1 MSVRVDTDKIKKA
14 IIFILPCLL
23 FFWIGD
29 KVCCAYRTV
38 GISGNI
44 SVKAM
49 PFFTNLGNALTNPL
63 PSLHPLDAFV
73 GFMTAVIAKLVLE
86 YKRKHRKKYAED
98 KEYGSARWGTP
109 KDIEPYMDRQN
120 FDNNVLLTQTERIT
134 MGKPSNVKY
143 ARNQNVL
150 VVGGSGSG
158 KTRFYVKPNLMQM
171 HSSYVVTDP
180 KGTVLVECGKML
192 QKGKPVVK
200 NGKIIGYT
208 PYSIRVFNTIDFS
221 KSMHYN
227 PFAYIRPESREQDIL
242 RTVEVLITNTT
253 GDQKGGDEFWV
264 KAEKLLYTSYIAL
277 IITMC
282 PEEEWNFETLIDF
295 VNASECREDNE
306 TFKNAIDWAFYYL
319 ERWIENAW
327 EQDEQ
332 FSEEN
337 ENYAELKDAE
347 VDDWRAS
354 LGRFAVRQYKAYK
367 LAAGKTAKSILISCA
382 TRLAPFSIDKV
393 LEITSYDEMHLDT
406 IGDKLT
412 ALFIIIS
419 DTDDTFN
426 FLVAMMYSQLFNLLC
441 TKADNNPNGSG
452 RLKYPVRCLI
462 DEFANIKQIPQFE
475 KIISVIRSRGI
486 SASIILQTKS
496 QLKSLYKDNAETIE
510 GNCDSLLFLGGKE
523 KTTLKDISESLG
535 KETIY
540 MFNTS
545 RSRGT
550 QESYGVNYQKLGKE
564 LMSQDE
570 LSVMDNSQCILQIRG
585 LHPFMSKKF
594 DITNTRITASCL
606 TATRKIILMLQG
618 LLRAVK
624 KMLLFYKTHNIPNIG
639 KLIHKGAKPMNFLS
653 KTEPNKLS
661 RRCKKSKKAVAVLTA
676 IASIAAMS
684 CMSCFAAVNAS
695 SFISTAQTVLTAVIC
710 LIGAGLAVWGIINL
724 LEGYGNDNP
733 GAKSQGM
740 KQLMAGI
747 ALIAAGV
754 LLVPVLGQM
763 MNQAQSK

>member
-1 MSVRVDTDKIKKA
+1 VLKNLKTSLIWVGEFMDTDKLKK
-14 IIFILPCLL
+14 IIITALPLVL

-29 KVCCAYRTV
+29 KLCLAYRTV
-38 GISGNI
+38 TVVGDI
-44 SVKAM
+44 SVKLM
-49 PFFTNLGNALTNPL
+49 PFLDNLGTTLVNPL
-63 PSLHPLDAFV
+63 PSFHPLDVFV
-73 GFMTAVIAKLVLE
+73 GVATAVIARLVLI
-86 YKRKHRKKYAED
+86 YKDKHRKKFAQDE
-98 KEYGSARWGTP
+98 EYGSARWGNA
-109 KDIEPYMDRQN
+109 KDIEPYMDKKD
-120 FDNNVLLTQTERIT
+120 FADNVLLTQSERLT

-180 KGTVLVECGKML
+180 KGTTLPECGKML
-192 QKGKPVVK
+192 QRGQPIVR
-200 NGKIIGYT
+200 NGEIIGYK
-208 PYSIRVFNTIDFS
+208 PYSIRVFNTIDFD

-227 PFAYIRPESREQDIL
+227 PFAYIRPKTREQDIL
-242 RTVEVLITNTT
+242 RTVEVLIANTT
-253 GDQKGGDEFWV
+253 GEQKGGDEFWV

-277 IITMC
+277 ILTMC
-282 PEEEWNFETLIDF
+282 PENEWNFETLIDF
-295 VNASECREDNE
+295 VNASECREDDE
-306 TFKNAIDWAFYYL
+306 SFKNAIDWAFYYL
-319 ERWIENAW
+319 EKWIEKDWEKDEKFAEQNA
-327 EQDEQ
+327 
-332 FSEEN
+332 
-337 ENYAELKDAE
+337 NYSDLIDIE
-347 VDDWRAS
+347 VEPWRAS

-382 TRLAPFSIDKV
+382 TRLAPFSIDRI

-406 IGDKLT
+406 VGDELT
-412 ALFIIIS
+412 ALFIIVS

-426 FLVAMMYSQLFNLLC
+426 FLVAMMYTQLFNLLC
-441 TKADNNPNGSG
+441 TKADNNPDGSG

-564 LMSQDE
+564 LKSQDE
-570 LSVMDNSQCILQIRG
+570 LAVMDNSLCILQIRG
-585 LHPFMSKKF
+585 LHPFLSKKF
-594 DITNTRITASCL
+594 DITKHKNY
-606 TATRKIILMLQG
+606 
-618 LLRAVK
+618 
-624 KMLLFYKTHNIPNIG
+624 KMLFDY
-639 KLIHKGAKPMNFLS
+639 AKQNYFD
-653 KTEPNKLS
+653 
-661 RRCKKSKKAVAVLTA
+661 VAKFVA
-676 IASIAAMS
+676 HRNNRS
-684 CMSCFAAVNAS
+684 
-695 SFISTAQTVLTAVIC
+695 
-710 LIGAGLAVWGIINL
+710 
-724 LEGYGNDNP
+724 
-733 GAKSQGM
+733 
-740 KQLMAGI
+740 
-747 ALIAAGV
+747 ALINKNSV
-754 LLVPVLGQM
+754 YTEYKY
-763 MNQAQSK
+763 NK

>member
-1 MSVRVDTDKIKKA
+1 MSKNLKTSLIWVGEFMDTDKLKK
-14 IIFILPCLL
+14 IIITALPLVL

-29 KVCCAYRTV
+29 KLCLAYRTV
-38 GISGNI
+38 TVVGDI
-44 SVKAM
+44 SVKLM
-49 PFFTNLGNALTNPL
+49 PFLDNLGTTLVNPL
-63 PSLHPLDAFV
+63 PSFHPLDVFV
-73 GFMTAVIAKLVLE
+73 GVATAVIARLVLI
-86 YKRKHRKKYAED
+86 YKDKHRKKFAQDE
-98 KEYGSARWGTP
+98 EYGSARWGNA
-109 KDIEPYMDRQN
+109 KDIEPYMDKKD
-120 FDNNVLLTQTERIT
+120 FADNVLLTQSERLT
-134 MGKPSNVKY
+134 MGKASNVKY

-180 KGTVLVECGKML
+180 KGTTLPECGKML
-192 QKGKPVVK
+192 QRGQPIVR
-200 NGKIIGYT
+200 NGEIIGYK
-208 PYSIRVFNTIDFS
+208 PYSIRVFNTIDFD

-227 PFAYIRPESREQDIL
+227 PFAYIRPKTREQDIL
-242 RTVEVLITNTT
+242 RTVEVLIANTT
-253 GDQKGGDEFWV
+253 GEQKGGDEFWV

-295 VNASECREDNE
+295 VNASECREDNG

-319 ERWIENAW
+319 EKWIEKDWEKDEKFAEQNA
-327 EQDEQ
+327 
-332 FSEEN
+332 
-337 ENYAELKDAE
+337 NYSDLIDIE
-347 VDDWRAS
+347 VEPWRAS

-382 TRLAPFSIDKV
+382 TRLAPFSIDRI

-406 IGDKLT
+406 VGDELT
-412 ALFIIIS
+412 ALFIIVS

-426 FLVAMMYSQLFNLLC
+426 FLVAMMYTQLFNLLC
-441 TKADNNPNGSG
+441 TKADNNPDGSG

-564 LMSQDE
+564 LKSQDE
-570 LSVMDNSQCILQIRG
+570 LAVMDNSLCILQIRG
-585 LHPFMSKKF
+585 LHPFLSKKF
-594 DITNTRITASCL
+594 DITKHKNY
-606 TATRKIILMLQG
+606 
-618 LLRAVK
+618 
-624 KMLLFYKTHNIPNIG
+624 KMLFDY
-639 KLIHKGAKPMNFLS
+639 AKQNYFD
-653 KTEPNKLS
+653 
-661 RRCKKSKKAVAVLTA
+661 VAKFVA
-676 IASIAAMS
+676 HRNNRS
-684 CMSCFAAVNAS
+684 
-695 SFISTAQTVLTAVIC
+695 
-710 LIGAGLAVWGIINL
+710 
-724 LEGYGNDNP
+724 
-733 GAKSQGM
+733 
-740 KQLMAGI
+740 
-747 ALIAAGV
+747 ALINKNSV
-754 LLVPVLGQM
+754 YTEYKY
-763 MNQAQSK
+763 NK

>member
-1 MSVRVDTDKIKKA
+1 MLKNLKTSLIWVGEFMDTDKLKK
-14 IIFILPCLL
+14 IIITALPLVL

-29 KVCCAYRTV
+29 KLCLAYRTV
-38 GISGNI
+38 TVVGDI
-44 SVKAM
+44 SVKLM
-49 PFFTNLGNALTNPL
+49 PFLDNLGTTLGNPL
-63 PSLHPLDAFV
+63 PSFHPLDVFV
-73 GFMTAVIAKLVLE
+73 GVATAVIARLVLI
-86 YKRKHRKKYAED
+86 YKDKHRKKFAQDE
-98 KEYGSARWGTP
+98 EYGSARWGNA
-109 KDIEPYMDRQN
+109 KDIEPYMDKKD
-120 FDNNVLLTQTERIT
+120 FADNVLLTQSERLT

-180 KGTVLVECGKML
+180 KGTTLPECGKML
-192 QKGKPVVK
+192 QRGQPIVR
-200 NGKIIGYT
+200 NGEIIGYK
-208 PYSIRVFNTIDFS
+208 PYSIRVFNTIDFD

-227 PFAYIRPESREQDIL
+227 PFAYIRPKTREQDIL
-242 RTVEVLITNTT
+242 RTVEVLIANTT
-253 GDQKGGDEFWV
+253 GEQKGGDEFWV

-277 IITMC
+277 ILTMC
-282 PEEEWNFETLIDF
+282 PENEWNFETLIDF
-295 VNASECREDNE
+295 VNASECREDDE
-306 TFKNAIDWAFYYL
+306 SFKNAIDWAFYYL
-319 ERWIENAW
+319 EKWIEKDWEKDEKFAEQNA
-327 EQDEQ
+327 
-332 FSEEN
+332 
-337 ENYAELKDAE
+337 NYSDLIDIE
-347 VDDWRAS
+347 VEPWRAS

-382 TRLAPFSIDKV
+382 TRLAPFSIDRI

-406 IGDKLT
+406 VGDELT
-412 ALFIIIS
+412 ALFIIVS

-426 FLVAMMYSQLFNLLC
+426 FLVAMMYTQLFNLLC
-441 TKADNNPNGSG
+441 TKADNNPDGSG

-564 LMSQDE
+564 LKSQDE
-570 LSVMDNSQCILQIRG
+570 LAVMDNSLCILQIRG
-585 LHPFMSKKF
+585 LHPFLSKKF
-594 DITNTRITASCL
+594 DITKHKNY
-606 TATRKIILMLQG
+606 
-618 LLRAVK
+618 
-624 KMLLFYKTHNIPNIG
+624 KMLFDY
-639 KLIHKGAKPMNFLS
+639 AKQNYFD
-653 KTEPNKLS
+653 
-661 RRCKKSKKAVAVLTA
+661 VAKFVA
-676 IASIAAMS
+676 HRNNRS
-684 CMSCFAAVNAS
+684 
-695 SFISTAQTVLTAVIC
+695 
-710 LIGAGLAVWGIINL
+710 
-724 LEGYGNDNP
+724 
-733 GAKSQGM
+733 
-740 KQLMAGI
+740 
-747 ALIAAGV
+747 ALINKNSV
-754 LLVPVLGQM
+754 YTEYKY
-763 MNQAQSK
+763 NK

>member
-1 MSVRVDTDKIKKA
+1 MNTDKLKK
-14 IIFILPCLL
+14 IIITALPLVL

-29 KVCCAYRTV
+29 KLCFAYRTV
-38 GISGNI
+38 TAVGDISI
-44 SVKAM
+44 KLM
-49 PFFTNLGNALTNPL
+49 PFLDNLGTALVNPL
-63 PSLHPLDAFV
+63 PSLHPLDVFV
-73 GFMTAVIAKLVLE
+73 GITTAVIARLVLI
-86 YKRKHRKKYAED
+86 YKEKHRKKFAQDE
-98 KEYGSARWGTP
+98 EYGSARWGNA
-109 KDIEPYMDRQN
+109 KDIEPYMDKKD
-120 FDNNVLLTQTERIT
+120 FADNVLLTQSERLT

-180 KGTVLVECGKML
+180 KGTTLPECGKML
-192 QKGKPVVK
+192 QRGQPIVR
-200 NGKIIGYT
+200 NGEIIGYK
-208 PYSIRVFNTIDFS
+208 PYSIRVFNTIDFD

-227 PFAYIRPESREQDIL
+227 PFAYIRPKTREQDIL
-242 RTVEVLITNTT
+242 RTVEVLIANTT
-253 GDQKGGDEFWV
+253 GEQKGGDEFWV

-277 IITMC
+277 ILTMC
-282 PEEEWNFETLIDF
+282 PENEWNFETLIDF
-295 VNASECREDNE
+295 VNASECREDDE
-306 TFKNAIDWAFYYL
+306 SFKNAIDWAFYYL
-319 ERWIENAW
+319 EKWIEKDWEKDEKFAEQNA
-327 EQDEQ
+327 
-332 FSEEN
+332 
-337 ENYAELKDAE
+337 NYSDLIDIE
-347 VDDWRAS
+347 VEPWRAS

-382 TRLAPFSIDKV
+382 TRLAPFSIDRI

-406 IGDKLT
+406 VGDELT
-412 ALFIIIS
+412 ALFIIVS

-426 FLVAMMYSQLFNLLC
+426 FLVAMMYTQLFNLLC
-441 TKADNNPNGSG
+441 TKADNNPDGSG

-564 LMSQDE
+564 LKSQDE
-570 LSVMDNSQCILQIRG
+570 LAVMDNSLCILQIRG
-585 LHPFMSKKF
+585 LHPFLSKKF
-594 DITNTRITASCL
+594 DITKHKNY
-606 TATRKIILMLQG
+606 
-618 LLRAVK
+618 
-624 KMLLFYKTHNIPNIG
+624 KMLFDY
-639 KLIHKGAKPMNFLS
+639 AKQNYFD
-653 KTEPNKLS
+653 
-661 RRCKKSKKAVAVLTA
+661 VAKFVA
-676 IASIAAMS
+676 HRNNRS
-684 CMSCFAAVNAS
+684 
-695 SFISTAQTVLTAVIC
+695 
-710 LIGAGLAVWGIINL
+710 
-724 LEGYGNDNP
+724 
-733 GAKSQGM
+733 
-740 KQLMAGI
+740 
-747 ALIAAGV
+747 ALINKNSV
-754 LLVPVLGQM
+754 YTEYKY
-763 MNQAQSK
+763 NK

>member
-1 MSVRVDTDKIKKA
+1 MSKNLKTSLIWVGEFMDTDKLKK
-14 IIFILPCLL
+14 IIITALPLVL

-29 KVCCAYRTV
+29 KLCLAYRTV
-38 GISGNI
+38 TVVGDI
-44 SVKAM
+44 SVKLM
-49 PFFTNLGNALTNPL
+49 PFLDNLGTTLVNPL
-63 PSLHPLDAFV
+63 PSFHPLDVFV
-73 GFMTAVIAKLVLE
+73 GVATAVIARLVLI
-86 YKRKHRKKYAED
+86 YKDKHRKKFAQDE
-98 KEYGSARWGTP
+98 EYGSARWGNA
-109 KDIEPYMDRQN
+109 KDIEPYMDKKD
-120 FDNNVLLTQTERIT
+120 FADNVLLTQSERLT

-180 KGTVLVECGKML
+180 KGTTLPECGKML
-192 QKGKPVVK
+192 QRGQPIVR
-200 NGKIIGYT
+200 NGEIIGYK
-208 PYSIRVFNTIDFS
+208 PYSIRVFNTIDFD

-227 PFAYIRPESREQDIL
+227 PFAYIRPKTREQDIL
-242 RTVEVLITNTT
+242 RTVEVLIANTT
-253 GDQKGGDEFWV
+253 GEQKGGDEFWV

-277 IITMC
+277 ILTMC
-282 PEEEWNFETLIDF
+282 PENEWNFETLIDF
-295 VNASECREDNE
+295 VNASECREDDE
-306 TFKNAIDWAFYYL
+306 SFKNAIDWAFYYL
-319 ERWIENAW
+319 EKWIEKDWEKDEKFAEQNA
-327 EQDEQ
+327 
-332 FSEEN
+332 
-337 ENYAELKDAE
+337 NYSDLIDIE
-347 VDDWRAS
+347 VEPWRAS

-382 TRLAPFSIDKV
+382 TRLAPFSIDRI

-406 IGDKLT
+406 VGDELT
-412 ALFIIIS
+412 ALFSIVS

-426 FLVAMMYSQLFNLLC
+426 FLVAMMYTQLFNLLC
-441 TKADNNPNGSG
+441 TKADNNPDGSG

-564 LMSQDE
+564 LKSQDE
-570 LSVMDNSQCILQIRG
+570 LAVMDNSLCILQIRG
-585 LHPFMSKKF
+585 LHPFLSKKF
-594 DITNTRITASCL
+594 DITKHKNY
-606 TATRKIILMLQG
+606 
-618 LLRAVK
+618 
-624 KMLLFYKTHNIPNIG
+624 KMLFDY
-639 KLIHKGAKPMNFLS
+639 AKQNYFD
-653 KTEPNKLS
+653 
-661 RRCKKSKKAVAVLTA
+661 VAKFVA
-676 IASIAAMS
+676 HRNNRS
-684 CMSCFAAVNAS
+684 
-695 SFISTAQTVLTAVIC
+695 
-710 LIGAGLAVWGIINL
+710 
-724 LEGYGNDNP
+724 
-733 GAKSQGM
+733 
-740 KQLMAGI
+740 
-747 ALIAAGV
+747 ALINKNSV
-754 LLVPVLGQM
+754 YTEYKY
-763 MNQAQSK
+763 NK

>member
-1 MSVRVDTDKIKKA
+1 MSKNLKTSLIWVGEFMDTDKLKK
-14 IIFILPCLL
+14 IIITALPLVL

-29 KVCCAYRTV
+29 KLCLAYRTV
-38 GISGNI
+38 TVVGDI
-44 SVKAM
+44 SVKLM
-49 PFFTNLGNALTNPL
+49 PFLDNLGTTLVNPL
-63 PSLHPLDAFV
+63 PSFHPLDVFV
-73 GFMTAVIAKLVLE
+73 GVATAVIARLVLI
-86 YKRKHRKKYAED
+86 YKDKHRKKFAQDE
-98 KEYGSARWGTP
+98 EYGSARWGNA
-109 KDIEPYMDRQN
+109 KDIEPYMDKKD
-120 FDNNVLLTQTERIT
+120 FADNVLLTQSERLT
-134 MGKPSNVKY
+134 MGKTSNVKY

-180 KGTVLVECGKML
+180 KGTTLPECGKML
-192 QKGKPVVK
+192 QRGQPIVR
-200 NGKIIGYT
+200 NGEIIGYK
-208 PYSIRVFNTIDFS
+208 PYSIRVFNTIDFD

-227 PFAYIRPESREQDIL
+227 PFAYIRPKTREQDIL
-242 RTVEVLITNTT
+242 RTVEVLIANTT
-253 GDQKGGDEFWV
+253 GEQKGGDEFWV

-319 ERWIENAW
+319 EKWIEKDWEKDEKFAEQNA
-327 EQDEQ
+327 
-332 FSEEN
+332 
-337 ENYAELKDAE
+337 NYSDLIDIE
-347 VDDWRAS
+347 VEPWRAS

-382 TRLAPFSIDKV
+382 TRLAPFSIDRI

-406 IGDKLT
+406 VGDELT
-412 ALFIIIS
+412 ALFIIVS

-426 FLVAMMYSQLFNLLC
+426 FLVAMMYTQLFNLLC
-441 TKADNNPNGSG
+441 TKADNNPDGSG

-564 LMSQDE
+564 LKSQDE
-570 LSVMDNSQCILQIRG
+570 LAVMDNSLCILQIRG
-585 LHPFMSKKF
+585 LHPFLSKKF
-594 DITNTRITASCL
+594 DITKHKNY
-606 TATRKIILMLQG
+606 
-618 LLRAVK
+618 
-624 KMLLFYKTHNIPNIG
+624 KMLFDY
-639 KLIHKGAKPMNFLS
+639 AKQNYFD
-653 KTEPNKLS
+653 
-661 RRCKKSKKAVAVLTA
+661 VAKFVA
-676 IASIAAMS
+676 HRNNRS
-684 CMSCFAAVNAS
+684 
-695 SFISTAQTVLTAVIC
+695 
-710 LIGAGLAVWGIINL
+710 
-724 LEGYGNDNP
+724 
-733 GAKSQGM
+733 
-740 KQLMAGI
+740 
-747 ALIAAGV
+747 ALINKNSV
-754 LLVPVLGQM
+754 YTEYKY
-763 MNQAQSK
+763 NK

>member
-1 MSVRVDTDKIKKA
+1 MLKNLKTSLIWVGEFMDTDKLKK
-14 IIFILPCLL
+14 IIITALPLVL

-29 KVCCAYRTV
+29 KLCLAYRTV
-38 GISGNI
+38 TVVGDI
-44 SVKAM
+44 SVKLM
-49 PFFTNLGNALTNPL
+49 PFLDNLGTTLVNPL
-63 PSLHPLDAFV
+63 PSFHPLDVFV
-73 GFMTAVIAKLVLE
+73 GVATAVIARLVLI
-86 YKRKHRKKYAED
+86 YKDKHRKKFAQDE
-98 KEYGSARWGTP
+98 EYGSARWGNA
-109 KDIEPYMDRQN
+109 KDIEPYMDKKD
-120 FDNNVLLTQTERIT
+120 FADNVLLTQSERLT

-180 KGTVLVECGKML
+180 KGTTLPECGKML
-192 QKGKPVVK
+192 QRGQPIVR
-200 NGKIIGYT
+200 NGEIIGYK
-208 PYSIRVFNTIDFS
+208 PYSIRVFNTIDFD

-227 PFAYIRPESREQDIL
+227 PFAYIRPKTREQDIL
-242 RTVEVLITNTT
+242 RTVEVLIANTT
-253 GDQKGGDEFWV
+253 GEQKGGDEFWV

-277 IITMC
+277 ILTMC
-282 PEEEWNFETLIDF
+282 PENEWNFETLIDF
-295 VNASECREDNE
+295 VNASECREDDE
-306 TFKNAIDWAFYYL
+306 SFKNAIDWAFYYL
-319 ERWIENAW
+319 EKWIEKDWEKDEKFAEQNA
-327 EQDEQ
+327 
-332 FSEEN
+332 
-337 ENYAELKDAE
+337 NYSDLIDIE
-347 VDDWRAS
+347 VEPWRAS

-382 TRLAPFSIDKV
+382 TRLAPFSIDRI

-406 IGDKLT
+406 VGDELT
-412 ALFIIIS
+412 ALFIIVS

-426 FLVAMMYSQLFNLLC
+426 FLVAMMYPQLFNLLC
-441 TKADNNPNGSG
+441 TKADNNPDGSG

-564 LMSQDE
+564 LKSQDE
-570 LSVMDNSQCILQIRG
+570 LAVMDNSLCILQIRG
-585 LHPFMSKKF
+585 LHPFLSKKF
-594 DITNTRITASCL
+594 DITKHKNY
-606 TATRKIILMLQG
+606 
-618 LLRAVK
+618 
-624 KMLLFYKTHNIPNIG
+624 KMLFDY
-639 KLIHKGAKPMNFLS
+639 AKQNYFD
-653 KTEPNKLS
+653 
-661 RRCKKSKKAVAVLTA
+661 VAKFVA
-676 IASIAAMS
+676 HRNNRS
-684 CMSCFAAVNAS
+684 
-695 SFISTAQTVLTAVIC
+695 
-710 LIGAGLAVWGIINL
+710 
-724 LEGYGNDNP
+724 
-733 GAKSQGM
+733 
-740 KQLMAGI
+740 
-747 ALIAAGV
+747 ALINKNSV
-754 LLVPVLGQM
+754 YTEYKY
-763 MNQAQSK
+763 NK

>member
-1 MSVRVDTDKIKKA
+1 MSKNLKTSLIWVGEFMDTDKLKK
-14 IIFILPCLL
+14 IIITALPLVL

-29 KVCCAYRTV
+29 KLCLAYRTV
-38 GISGNI
+38 TVVGDI
-44 SVKAM
+44 SVKLM
-49 PFFTNLGNALTNPL
+49 PFLDNLGTTLVNPL
-63 PSLHPLDAFV
+63 PSFHPLDVFV
-73 GFMTAVIAKLVLE
+73 GVATAVIARLVLI
-86 YKRKHRKKYAED
+86 YKDKHRKKFAQDE
-98 KEYGSARWGTP
+98 EYGSARWGNA
-109 KDIEPYMDRQN
+109 KDIEPYMDKKD
-120 FDNNVLLTQTERIT
+120 FADNVLLTQSERLT

-180 KGTVLVECGKML
+180 KGTTLPECGKML
-192 QKGKPVVK
+192 QRGQPIVR
-200 NGKIIGYT
+200 NGEIIGYK
-208 PYSIRVFNTIDFS
+208 PYSIRVFNTIDFD

-227 PFAYIRPESREQDIL
+227 PFAYIRPKTREQDIL
-242 RTVEVLITNTT
+242 RTVEVLIANTT
-253 GDQKGGDEFWV
+253 GEQKGGDEFWV

-277 IITMC
+277 ILTMC
-282 PEEEWNFETLIDF
+282 PENEWNFETLIDF
-295 VNASECREDNE
+295 VNASECREDDE
-306 TFKNAIDWAFYYL
+306 SFKNAIDWAFYYL
-319 ERWIENAW
+319 EKWIEKDWEKDEKFAEQNA
-327 EQDEQ
+327 
-332 FSEEN
+332 
-337 ENYAELKDAE
+337 NYSDLIDIE
-347 VDDWRAS
+347 VEPWRAS

-382 TRLAPFSIDKV
+382 TRLAPFSIDRI

-406 IGDKLT
+406 VGDELT
-412 ALFIIIS
+412 ALFIIVS

-426 FLVAMMYSQLFNLLC
+426 FLVAMMYTQLFNLLC
-441 TKADNNPNGSG
+441 TKADNNPDGSG

-564 LMSQDE
+564 LKSQDE
-570 LSVMDNSQCILQIRG
+570 LAVMDNSLCILQIRG
-585 LHPFMSKKF
+585 LHPFLSKKF
-594 DITNTRITASCL
+594 DITKHKNY
-606 TATRKIILMLQG
+606 
-618 LLRAVK
+618 
-624 KMLLFYKTHNIPNIG
+624 KMLFDYAKQNYFDVAKFVAHRNNRSVLINKNSVYTEYKY
-639 KLIHKGAKPMNFLS
+639 
-653 KTEPNKLS
+653 NK
-661 RRCKKSKKAVAVLTA
+661 
-676 IASIAAMS
+676 
-684 CMSCFAAVNAS
+684 
-695 SFISTAQTVLTAVIC
+695 
-710 LIGAGLAVWGIINL
+710 
-724 LEGYGNDNP
+724 
-733 GAKSQGM
+733 
-740 KQLMAGI
+740 
-747 ALIAAGV
+747 
-754 LLVPVLGQM
+754 
-763 MNQAQSK
+763 

>member
-1 MSVRVDTDKIKKA
+1 MSKNLKTSLIWVGEFMDTDKLKK
-14 IIFILPCLL
+14 IIITALPLVL

-29 KVCCAYRTV
+29 KLCLAYRTV
-38 GISGNI
+38 TVVGDI
-44 SVKAM
+44 SVKLM
-49 PFFTNLGNALTNPL
+49 PFIDNLGTTLVNPL
-63 PSLHPLDAFV
+63 PSFHPLDVFV
-73 GFMTAVIAKLVLE
+73 GVATAVIARLVLI
-86 YKRKHRKKYAED
+86 YKDKHRKKFAQDE
-98 KEYGSARWGTP
+98 EYGSARWGNA
-109 KDIEPYMDRQN
+109 KDIEPYMDKKD
-120 FDNNVLLTQTERIT
+120 FADNVLLTQSERLT

-180 KGTVLVECGKML
+180 KGTTLPECGKML
-192 QKGKPVVK
+192 QRGQPIVR
-200 NGKIIGYT
+200 NGEIIGYK
-208 PYSIRVFNTIDFS
+208 PYSIRVFNTIDFD

-227 PFAYIRPESREQDIL
+227 PFAYIRPKTREQDIL
-242 RTVEVLITNTT
+242 RTVEVLIANTT
-253 GDQKGGDEFWV
+253 GEQKGGDEFWV

-277 IITMC
+277 ILTMC
-282 PEEEWNFETLIDF
+282 PENEWNFETLIDF
-295 VNASECREDNE
+295 VNASECREDDE
-306 TFKNAIDWAFYYL
+306 SFKNAIDWAFYYL
-319 ERWIENAW
+319 EKWIEKDWEKDEKFAEQNA
-327 EQDEQ
+327 
-332 FSEEN
+332 
-337 ENYAELKDAE
+337 NYSDLIDIE
-347 VDDWRAS
+347 VEPWRAS

-382 TRLAPFSIDKV
+382 TRLAPFSIDRI

-406 IGDKLT
+406 VGDELT
-412 ALFIIIS
+412 ALFIIVS

-426 FLVAMMYSQLFNLLC
+426 FLVAMMYTQLFNLLC
-441 TKADNNPNGSG
+441 TKADNNPDGSG

-564 LMSQDE
+564 LKSQDE
-570 LSVMDNSQCILQIRG
+570 LAVMDNSLCILQIRG
-585 LHPFMSKKF
+585 LHPFLSKKF
-594 DITNTRITASCL
+594 DITKHKNY
-606 TATRKIILMLQG
+606 
-618 LLRAVK
+618 
-624 KMLLFYKTHNIPNIG
+624 KMLFDY
-639 KLIHKGAKPMNFLS
+639 AKQNYFD
-653 KTEPNKLS
+653 
-661 RRCKKSKKAVAVLTA
+661 VAKFVA
-676 IASIAAMS
+676 HRNNRS
-684 CMSCFAAVNAS
+684 
-695 SFISTAQTVLTAVIC
+695 
-710 LIGAGLAVWGIINL
+710 
-724 LEGYGNDNP
+724 
-733 GAKSQGM
+733 
-740 KQLMAGI
+740 
-747 ALIAAGV
+747 ALINKNSV
-754 LLVPVLGQM
+754 YTEYKY
-763 MNQAQSK
+763 NK

>member
-1 MSVRVDTDKIKKA
+1 MSKNLKTSLIWVGEFMDTDKLKK
-14 IIFILPCLL
+14 IIITALPLVL

-29 KVCCAYRTV
+29 KLCLAYRTV
-38 GISGNI
+38 TVVGDI
-44 SVKAM
+44 SVKLM
-49 PFFTNLGNALTNPL
+49 PFLDNLGTTLVNPL
-63 PSLHPLDAFV
+63 PSFHPLDVFV
-73 GFMTAVIAKLVLE
+73 GVATAVIARLVLI
-86 YKRKHRKKYAED
+86 YKDKHRKKFAQDE
-98 KEYGSARWGTP
+98 EYGSARWGHA
-109 KDIEPYMDRQN
+109 KDIEPYMDKKD
-120 FDNNVLLTQTERIT
+120 FADNVLLTQSERLT

-180 KGTVLVECGKML
+180 KGTTLPECGKML
-192 QKGKPVVK
+192 QRGQPIVR
-200 NGKIIGYT
+200 NGEIIGYK
-208 PYSIRVFNTIDFS
+208 PYSIRVFNTIDFD

-227 PFAYIRPESREQDIL
+227 PFAYIRPKTREQDIL
-242 RTVEVLITNTT
+242 RTVEVLIANTT
-253 GDQKGGDEFWV
+253 GEQKGGDEFWV

-319 ERWIENAW
+319 EKWIEKDWEKDEKFAEQNA
-327 EQDEQ
+327 
-332 FSEEN
+332 
-337 ENYAELKDAE
+337 NYSDLIDIE
-347 VDDWRAS
+347 VEPWRAS

-382 TRLAPFSIDKV
+382 TRLAPFSIDRI

-406 IGDKLT
+406 VGDELT
-412 ALFIIIS
+412 ALFIIVS

-426 FLVAMMYSQLFNLLC
+426 FLVAMMYTQLFNLLC
-441 TKADNNPNGSG
+441 TKADNNPDGSG

-564 LMSQDE
+564 LKSQDE
-570 LSVMDNSQCILQIRG
+570 LAVMDNSLCILQIRG
-585 LHPFMSKKF
+585 LHPFLSKKF
-594 DITNTRITASCL
+594 DITKHKNY
-606 TATRKIILMLQG
+606 
-618 LLRAVK
+618 
-624 KMLLFYKTHNIPNIG
+624 KMLFDY
-639 KLIHKGAKPMNFLS
+639 AKQNYFD
-653 KTEPNKLS
+653 
-661 RRCKKSKKAVAVLTA
+661 VAKFVA
-676 IASIAAMS
+676 HRNNRS
-684 CMSCFAAVNAS
+684 
-695 SFISTAQTVLTAVIC
+695 
-710 LIGAGLAVWGIINL
+710 
-724 LEGYGNDNP
+724 
-733 GAKSQGM
+733 
-740 KQLMAGI
+740 
-747 ALIAAGV
+747 ALINKNSV
-754 LLVPVLGQM
+754 YTEYKY
-763 MNQAQSK
+763 NK

>member
-1 MSVRVDTDKIKKA
+1 MSKNLKTSLIWVGEFMDTDKLKK
-14 IIFILPCLL
+14 IIITALPLVL

-29 KVCCAYRTV
+29 KLCLAYRTV
-38 GISGNI
+38 TVVGDI
-44 SVKAM
+44 SVKLM
-49 PFFTNLGNALTNPL
+49 PFLDNLGTTLVNPL
-63 PSLHPLDAFV
+63 PSFHPLDVFV
-73 GFMTAVIAKLVLE
+73 GVATAVIARFVLI
-86 YKRKHRKKYAED
+86 YKDKHRKKFAQDE
-98 KEYGSARWGTP
+98 EYGSARWGNA
-109 KDIEPYMDRQN
+109 KDIEPYMDKKD
-120 FDNNVLLTQTERIT
+120 FADNVLLTQSERLT

-180 KGTVLVECGKML
+180 KGTTLPECGKML
-192 QKGKPVVK
+192 QRGQPIVR
-200 NGKIIGYT
+200 NGEIIGYK
-208 PYSIRVFNTIDFS
+208 PYSIRVFNTIDFD

-227 PFAYIRPESREQDIL
+227 PFAYIRPKTREQDIL
-242 RTVEVLITNTT
+242 RTVEVLIANTT
-253 GDQKGGDEFWV
+253 GEQKGGDEFWV

-277 IITMC
+277 ILTMC
-282 PEEEWNFETLIDF
+282 PENEWNFETLIDF
-295 VNASECREDNE
+295 VNASECREDDE
-306 TFKNAIDWAFYYL
+306 SFKNAIDWAFYYL
-319 ERWIENAW
+319 EKWIEKDWEKDEKFAEQNA
-327 EQDEQ
+327 
-332 FSEEN
+332 
-337 ENYAELKDAE
+337 NYSDLIDIE
-347 VDDWRAS
+347 VEPWRAS

-382 TRLAPFSIDKV
+382 TRLAPFSIDRI

-406 IGDKLT
+406 VGDELT
-412 ALFIIIS
+412 ALFIIVS

-426 FLVAMMYSQLFNLLC
+426 FLVAMMYTQLFNLLC
-441 TKADNNPNGSG
+441 TKADNNPDGSG

-564 LMSQDE
+564 LKSQDE
-570 LSVMDNSQCILQIRG
+570 LAVMDNSLCILQIRG
-585 LHPFMSKKF
+585 LHPFLSKKF
-594 DITNTRITASCL
+594 DITKHKNY
-606 TATRKIILMLQG
+606 
-618 LLRAVK
+618 
-624 KMLLFYKTHNIPNIG
+624 KMLFDY
-639 KLIHKGAKPMNFLS
+639 AKQNYFD
-653 KTEPNKLS
+653 
-661 RRCKKSKKAVAVLTA
+661 VAKFVA
-676 IASIAAMS
+676 HRNNRS
-684 CMSCFAAVNAS
+684 
-695 SFISTAQTVLTAVIC
+695 
-710 LIGAGLAVWGIINL
+710 
-724 LEGYGNDNP
+724 
-733 GAKSQGM
+733 
-740 KQLMAGI
+740 
-747 ALIAAGV
+747 ALINKNSV
-754 LLVPVLGQM
+754 YTEYKY
-763 MNQAQSK
+763 NK

>member
-1 MSVRVDTDKIKKA
+1 M
-14 IIFILPCLL
+14 

-29 KVCCAYRTV
+29 KLCLAYRTV
-38 GISGNI
+38 TVVGDI
-44 SVKAM
+44 SVKLM
-49 PFFTNLGNALTNPL
+49 PFLDNLGTTLVNPL
-63 PSLHPLDAFV
+63 PSFHPLDVFV
-73 GFMTAVIAKLVLE
+73 GVATAVIARLVLI
-86 YKRKHRKKYAED
+86 YKDKHRKKFAQDE
-98 KEYGSARWGTP
+98 EYGSARWGNA
-109 KDIEPYMDRQN
+109 KDIEPYMDKKD
-120 FDNNVLLTQTERIT
+120 FADNVLLTQSERLT

-180 KGTVLVECGKML
+180 KGTTLPECGKML
-192 QKGKPVVK
+192 QRGQPIVR
-200 NGKIIGYT
+200 NGEIIGYK
-208 PYSIRVFNTIDFS
+208 PYSIRVFNTIDFD

-227 PFAYIRPESREQDIL
+227 PFAYIRPKTREQDIL
-242 RTVEVLITNTT
+242 RTVEVLIANTT
-253 GDQKGGDEFWV
+253 GEQKGGDEFWV

-319 ERWIENAW
+319 EKWIEKDWEKDEKFAEQNA
-327 EQDEQ
+327 
-332 FSEEN
+332 
-337 ENYAELKDAE
+337 NYSDLIDIE
-347 VDDWRAS
+347 VEPWRAS

-382 TRLAPFSIDKV
+382 TRLAPFSIDRI

-406 IGDKLT
+406 VGDELT
-412 ALFIIIS
+412 ALFIIVS

-426 FLVAMMYSQLFNLLC
+426 FLVAMMYTQLFNLLC
-441 TKADNNPNGSG
+441 TKADNNPDGSG

-564 LMSQDE
+564 LKSQDE
-570 LSVMDNSQCILQIRG
+570 LAVMDNSLCILQIRG
-585 LHPFMSKKF
+585 LHPFLSKKF
-594 DITNTRITASCL
+594 DITKHKNY
-606 TATRKIILMLQG
+606 
-618 LLRAVK
+618 
-624 KMLLFYKTHNIPNIG
+624 KMLFDY
-639 KLIHKGAKPMNFLS
+639 AKQNYFD
-653 KTEPNKLS
+653 
-661 RRCKKSKKAVAVLTA
+661 VAKFVA
-676 IASIAAMS
+676 HRNNRS
-684 CMSCFAAVNAS
+684 
-695 SFISTAQTVLTAVIC
+695 
-710 LIGAGLAVWGIINL
+710 
-724 LEGYGNDNP
+724 
-733 GAKSQGM
+733 
-740 KQLMAGI
+740 
-747 ALIAAGV
+747 ALINKNSV
-754 LLVPVLGQM
+754 YTEYKY
-763 MNQAQSK
+763 NK

>member
-1 MSVRVDTDKIKKA
+1 MSKNLKTSLIWVGEFMDTDKLKK
-14 IIFILPCLL
+14 IIITALPLVL

-29 KVCCAYRTV
+29 KLCLAYRTV
-38 GISGNI
+38 TVVGDI
-44 SVKAM
+44 SVKLM
-49 PFFTNLGNALTNPL
+49 PFLDNLGTTLVNPL
-63 PSLHPLDAFV
+63 PSFHPLDVFV
-73 GFMTAVIAKLVLE
+73 GVATAVIARLVLI
-86 YKRKHRKKYAED
+86 YKDKHRKKFAQDE
-98 KEYGSARWGTP
+98 EYGSARWGNA
-109 KDIEPYMDRQN
+109 KDIEPYMDKKD
-120 FDNNVLLTQTERIT
+120 FADNVLLTQSERLT
-134 MGKPSNVKY
+134 MGKTSNVKY

-180 KGTVLVECGKML
+180 KGTTLPECGKML
-192 QKGKPVVK
+192 QRGQPIVR
-200 NGKIIGYT
+200 NGEIIGYK
-208 PYSIRVFNTIDFS
+208 PYSIRVFNTIDFD

-227 PFAYIRPESREQDIL
+227 PFAYIRPKTREQDIL
-242 RTVEVLITNTT
+242 RTVEVLIANTT
-253 GDQKGGDEFWV
+253 GEQKGGDEFWV

-319 ERWIENAW
+319 EKWIEKDWEKDEKFAEQNA
-327 EQDEQ
+327 
-332 FSEEN
+332 
-337 ENYAELKDAE
+337 NYSDLIDIE
-347 VDDWRAS
+347 VEPWRAS

-382 TRLAPFSIDKV
+382 TRLAPFSIDRI

-406 IGDKLT
+406 VGDELT
-412 ALFIIIS
+412 ALFIIVS

-426 FLVAMMYSQLFNLLC
+426 FLVAMMYTQLFNLLC
-441 TKADNNPNGSG
+441 TKADNNPDGSG

-550 QESYGVNYQKLGKE
+550 QESYGVNYQKLGKD
-564 LMSQDE
+564 M
-570 LSVMDNSQCILQIRG
+570 
-585 LHPFMSKKF
+585 P
-594 DITNTRITASCL
+594 
-606 TATRKIILMLQG
+606 
-618 LLRAVK
+618 
-624 KMLLFYKTHNIPNIG
+624 
-639 KLIHKGAKPMNFLS
+639 
-653 KTEPNKLS
+653 
-661 RRCKKSKKAVAVLTA
+661 
-676 IASIAAMS
+676 
-684 CMSCFAAVNAS
+684 
-695 SFISTAQTVLTAVIC
+695 
-710 LIGAGLAVWGIINL
+710 
-724 LEGYGNDNP
+724 
-733 GAKSQGM
+733 
-740 KQLMAGI
+740 
-747 ALIAAGV
+747 
-754 LLVPVLGQM
+754 
-763 MNQAQSK
+763 

>member
-1 MSVRVDTDKIKKA
+1 MSKNLKTSLIWVGEFMDTDKLKK
-14 IIFILPCLL
+14 IIITALPLVL

-29 KVCCAYRTV
+29 KLCLAYRTV
-38 GISGNI
+38 TVVGNI
-44 SVKAM
+44 SVKLM
-49 PFFTNLGNALTNPL
+49 PFLDNLGTTLVNPL
-63 PSLHPLDAFV
+63 PSFHPLDVFV
-73 GFMTAVIAKLVLE
+73 GVATAVIARLVLI
-86 YKRKHRKKYAED
+86 YKDKHRKKFAQDE
-98 KEYGSARWGTP
+98 EYGSARWGNA
-109 KDIEPYMDRQN
+109 KDIEPYMDKKD
-120 FDNNVLLTQTERIT
+120 FADNVLLTQSERLT

-180 KGTVLVECGKML
+180 KGTTLPECGKML
-192 QKGKPVVK
+192 QRGQPIVR
-200 NGKIIGYT
+200 NGEIIGYK
-208 PYSIRVFNTIDFS
+208 PYSIRVFNTIDFD

-227 PFAYIRPESREQDIL
+227 PFAYIRPKTREQDIL
-242 RTVEVLITNTT
+242 RTVEVLIANTT
-253 GDQKGGDEFWV
+253 GEQKGGDEFWV

-277 IITMC
+277 ILTMC
-282 PEEEWNFETLIDF
+282 PENEWNFETLIDF
-295 VNASECREDNE
+295 VNASECREDDE
-306 TFKNAIDWAFYYL
+306 SFKNAIDWAFYYL
-319 ERWIENAW
+319 EKWIEKDWEKDEKFAEQNA
-327 EQDEQ
+327 
-332 FSEEN
+332 
-337 ENYAELKDAE
+337 NYSDLIDIE
-347 VDDWRAS
+347 VEPWRAS

-382 TRLAPFSIDKV
+382 TRLAPFSIDRI

-406 IGDKLT
+406 VGDELT
-412 ALFIIIS
+412 ALFIIVS

-426 FLVAMMYSQLFNLLC
+426 FLVAMMYTQLFNLLC
-441 TKADNNPNGSG
+441 TKADNNPDGSG

-564 LMSQDE
+564 LKSQDE
-570 LSVMDNSQCILQIRG
+570 LAVMDNSLCILQIRG
-585 LHPFMSKKF
+585 LHPFLSKKF
-594 DITNTRITASCL
+594 DITKHKNY
-606 TATRKIILMLQG
+606 
-618 LLRAVK
+618 
-624 KMLLFYKTHNIPNIG
+624 KMLFDY
-639 KLIHKGAKPMNFLS
+639 AKQNYFD
-653 KTEPNKLS
+653 
-661 RRCKKSKKAVAVLTA
+661 VAKFVA
-676 IASIAAMS
+676 HRNNRS
-684 CMSCFAAVNAS
+684 
-695 SFISTAQTVLTAVIC
+695 
-710 LIGAGLAVWGIINL
+710 
-724 LEGYGNDNP
+724 
-733 GAKSQGM
+733 
-740 KQLMAGI
+740 
-747 ALIAAGV
+747 ALINKNSV
-754 LLVPVLGQM
+754 YTEYKY
-763 MNQAQSK
+763 NK

>member
-49 PFFTNLGNALTNPL
+49 PFFTNLGNALINPL

-740 KQLMAGI
+740 KQFMA
-747 ALIAAGV
+747 
-754 LLVPVLGQM
+754 
-763 MNQAQSK
+763 N

>member
-1 MSVRVDTDKIKKA
+1 MSKNLKTSLIWVGEFMDTDKLKK
-14 IIFILPCLL
+14 IIITALPLVL

-29 KVCCAYRTV
+29 KLCLAYRTV
-38 GISGNI
+38 TVVGDI
-44 SVKAM
+44 SVKLM
-49 PFFTNLGNALTNPL
+49 PFLDNLGTTLVNPL
-63 PSLHPLDAFV
+63 PSFHPLDVFV
-73 GFMTAVIAKLVLE
+73 GVATAVIARLVLI
-86 YKRKHRKKYAED
+86 YKDKHRKKFAQDE
-98 KEYGSARWGTP
+98 EYGSARWGNA
-109 KDIEPYMDRQN
+109 KDIEPYMDKKD
-120 FDNNVLLTQTERIT
+120 FADNVLLTQSERLT

-180 KGTVLVECGKML
+180 KGTTLPECGKML
-192 QKGKPVVK
+192 QRGQPIVR
-200 NGKIIGYT
+200 NGEIIVYK
-208 PYSIRVFNTIDFS
+208 PYSIRVFNTIDFD

-227 PFAYIRPESREQDIL
+227 PFAYIRPKTREQDIL
-242 RTVEVLITNTT
+242 RTVEVLIANTT
-253 GDQKGGDEFWV
+253 GEQKGGDEFWV

-277 IITMC
+277 ILTMC
-282 PEEEWNFETLIDF
+282 PENEWNFETLIDF
-295 VNASECREDNE
+295 VNASECREDDE
-306 TFKNAIDWAFYYL
+306 SFKNAIDWAFYYL
-319 ERWIENAW
+319 EKWIEKDWEKDEKFAEQNA
-327 EQDEQ
+327 
-332 FSEEN
+332 
-337 ENYAELKDAE
+337 NYSDLIDIE
-347 VDDWRAS
+347 VEPWRAS

-382 TRLAPFSIDKV
+382 TRLAPFSIDRI

-406 IGDKLT
+406 VGDELT
-412 ALFIIIS
+412 ALFIIVS

-426 FLVAMMYSQLFNLLC
+426 FLVAMMYTQLFNLLC
-441 TKADNNPNGSG
+441 TKADNNPDGSG

-564 LMSQDE
+564 LKSQDE
-570 LSVMDNSQCILQIRG
+570 LAVMDNSLCILQIRG
-585 LHPFMSKKF
+585 LHPFLSKKF
-594 DITNTRITASCL
+594 DITKHKNY
-606 TATRKIILMLQG
+606 
-618 LLRAVK
+618 
-624 KMLLFYKTHNIPNIG
+624 KMLFDY
-639 KLIHKGAKPMNFLS
+639 AKQNYFD
-653 KTEPNKLS
+653 
-661 RRCKKSKKAVAVLTA
+661 VAKFVA
-676 IASIAAMS
+676 HRNNRS
-684 CMSCFAAVNAS
+684 
-695 SFISTAQTVLTAVIC
+695 
-710 LIGAGLAVWGIINL
+710 
-724 LEGYGNDNP
+724 
-733 GAKSQGM
+733 
-740 KQLMAGI
+740 
-747 ALIAAGV
+747 ALINKNSV
-754 LLVPVLGQM
+754 YTEYKY
-763 MNQAQSK
+763 NK

>member
-1 MSVRVDTDKIKKA
+1 MLKNLKTSLIWVGEFMDTDKLKK
-14 IIFILPCLL
+14 IIITALPLVL

-29 KVCCAYRTV
+29 KLCLAYRTV
-38 GISGNI
+38 TVVGDI
-44 SVKAM
+44 SVKLM
-49 PFFTNLGNALTNPL
+49 PFLDNLGTTLVNPL
-63 PSLHPLDAFV
+63 PSFHPLDVFV
-73 GFMTAVIAKLVLE
+73 GVATAVIARLVLI
-86 YKRKHRKKYAED
+86 YKDKHRKKFAQDE
-98 KEYGSARWGTP
+98 EYGSARWGNA
-109 KDIEPYMDRQN
+109 KDIEPYMDKKD
-120 FDNNVLLTQTERIT
+120 FADNVLLTQSECLT

-180 KGTVLVECGKML
+180 KGTTLPECGKML
-192 QKGKPVVK
+192 QRGQPIVR
-200 NGKIIGYT
+200 NGEIIGYK
-208 PYSIRVFNTIDFS
+208 PYSIRVFNTIDFD

-227 PFAYIRPESREQDIL
+227 PFAYIRPKTREQDIL
-242 RTVEVLITNTT
+242 RTVEVLIANTT
-253 GDQKGGDEFWV
+253 GEQKGGDEFWV

-277 IITMC
+277 ILTMC
-282 PEEEWNFETLIDF
+282 PENEWNFETLIDF
-295 VNASECREDNE
+295 VNASECREDDE
-306 TFKNAIDWAFYYL
+306 SFKNAIDWAFYYL
-319 ERWIENAW
+319 EKWIEKDWEKDEKFAEQNA
-327 EQDEQ
+327 
-332 FSEEN
+332 
-337 ENYAELKDAE
+337 NYSDLIDIE
-347 VDDWRAS
+347 VEPWRAS

-382 TRLAPFSIDKV
+382 TRLAPFSIDRI

-406 IGDKLT
+406 VGDELT
-412 ALFIIIS
+412 ALFIIVS

-426 FLVAMMYSQLFNLLC
+426 FLVAMMYTQLFNLLC
-441 TKADNNPNGSG
+441 TKADNNPDGSG

-564 LMSQDE
+564 LKSQDE
-570 LSVMDNSQCILQIRG
+570 LAVMDNSLCILQIRG
-585 LHPFMSKKF
+585 LHPFLSKKF
-594 DITNTRITASCL
+594 DITKHKNY
-606 TATRKIILMLQG
+606 
-618 LLRAVK
+618 
-624 KMLLFYKTHNIPNIG
+624 KMLFDY
-639 KLIHKGAKPMNFLS
+639 AKQNYFD
-653 KTEPNKLS
+653 
-661 RRCKKSKKAVAVLTA
+661 VAKFVA
-676 IASIAAMS
+676 HRNNRS
-684 CMSCFAAVNAS
+684 
-695 SFISTAQTVLTAVIC
+695 
-710 LIGAGLAVWGIINL
+710 
-724 LEGYGNDNP
+724 
-733 GAKSQGM
+733 
-740 KQLMAGI
+740 
-747 ALIAAGV
+747 ALINKNSV
-754 LLVPVLGQM
+754 YTEYKY
-763 MNQAQSK
+763 NK

>member
-1 MSVRVDTDKIKKA
+1 MSKNLKTSLIWVGEFMDTDKLKK
-14 IIFILPCLL
+14 IIITALPLVL

-29 KVCCAYRTV
+29 KLCLAYRTV
-38 GISGNI
+38 TVVGDI
-44 SVKAM
+44 SVKLM
-49 PFFTNLGNALTNPL
+49 PFLDNLGTTLVNPL
-63 PSLHPLDAFV
+63 PSFHPLDVFV
-73 GFMTAVIAKLVLE
+73 GVATAVIARLVLI
-86 YKRKHRKKYAED
+86 YKDKHRKKFAQDE
-98 KEYGSARWGTP
+98 EYGSARWGNA
-109 KDIEPYMDRQN
+109 KDIEPYMDKKD
-120 FDNNVLLTQTERIT
+120 FADNVLLTQSERLT

-180 KGTVLVECGKML
+180 KGTTLPECGKML
-192 QKGKPVVK
+192 QRGQPIVR
-200 NGKIIGYT
+200 NGEIIGYK
-208 PYSIRVFNTIDFS
+208 PYSIRVFNTIDFD

-227 PFAYIRPESREQDIL
+227 PFAYIRPKTREQDIL
-242 RTVEVLITNTT
+242 RTVEVLIANTT
-253 GDQKGGDEFWV
+253 GEQKGGDEFWV

-277 IITMC
+277 ILTMC
-282 PEEEWNFETLIDF
+282 PENEWNFETLIDF
-295 VNASECREDNE
+295 VNASECREDDE
-306 TFKNAIDWAFYYL
+306 SFKNAIDWAFYYL
-319 ERWIENAW
+319 EKWIEKDWEKDEKFAEQNA
-327 EQDEQ
+327 
-332 FSEEN
+332 
-337 ENYAELKDAE
+337 NYSDLIDIE
-347 VDDWRAS
+347 VEPWRAS

-382 TRLAPFSIDKV
+382 TRLAPFSIDRI

-406 IGDKLT
+406 LGDELT
-412 ALFIIIS
+412 ALFIIVS

-426 FLVAMMYSQLFNLLC
+426 FLVAMMYTQLFNLLC
-441 TKADNNPNGSG
+441 TKADNNPDGSG

-564 LMSQDE
+564 LKSQDE
-570 LSVMDNSQCILQIRG
+570 LAVMDNSLCILQIRG
-585 LHPFMSKKF
+585 LHPFLSKKF
-594 DITNTRITASCL
+594 DITKHKNY
-606 TATRKIILMLQG
+606 
-618 LLRAVK
+618 
-624 KMLLFYKTHNIPNIG
+624 KMLFDY
-639 KLIHKGAKPMNFLS
+639 AKQNYFD
-653 KTEPNKLS
+653 
-661 RRCKKSKKAVAVLTA
+661 VAKFVA
-676 IASIAAMS
+676 HRNNRS
-684 CMSCFAAVNAS
+684 
-695 SFISTAQTVLTAVIC
+695 
-710 LIGAGLAVWGIINL
+710 
-724 LEGYGNDNP
+724 
-733 GAKSQGM
+733 
-740 KQLMAGI
+740 
-747 ALIAAGV
+747 ALINKNSV
-754 LLVPVLGQM
+754 YTEYKY
-763 MNQAQSK
+763 NK

>member
-1 MSVRVDTDKIKKA
+1 MSKNLKTSLIWVGEFMDTDKLKK
-14 IIFILPCLL
+14 IIITALPLVL

-29 KVCCAYRTV
+29 KLCLAYRTV
-38 GISGNI
+38 TVVGDI
-44 SVKAM
+44 SVKLM
-49 PFFTNLGNALTNPL
+49 PFLDNLGTTLVNPL
-63 PSLHPLDAFV
+63 PSFHPLDVFV
-73 GFMTAVIAKLVLE
+73 GVATAVIARLVLI
-86 YKRKHRKKYAED
+86 YKDKHRKKFAQDE
-98 KEYGSARWGTP
+98 EYGSARWGNA
-109 KDIEPYMDRQN
+109 KDIEPYMDKKD
-120 FDNNVLLTQTERIT
+120 FADNVLLTQSERLT

-180 KGTVLVECGKML
+180 KGTTLPECEKML
-192 QKGKPVVK
+192 QRGQPIVR
-200 NGKIIGYT
+200 NGEIIGYK
-208 PYSIRVFNTIDFS
+208 PYSIRVFNTIDFD

-227 PFAYIRPESREQDIL
+227 PFAYIRPKTREQDIL
-242 RTVEVLITNTT
+242 RTVEVLIANTT
-253 GDQKGGDEFWV
+253 GEQKGGDEFWV

-277 IITMC
+277 ILTMC
-282 PEEEWNFETLIDF
+282 PENEWNFETLIDF
-295 VNASECREDNE
+295 VNASECREDDE
-306 TFKNAIDWAFYYL
+306 SFKNAIDWAFYYL
-319 ERWIENAW
+319 EKWIEKDWEKDEKFAEQNA
-327 EQDEQ
+327 
-332 FSEEN
+332 
-337 ENYAELKDAE
+337 NYSDLIDIE
-347 VDDWRAS
+347 VEPWRAS

-382 TRLAPFSIDKV
+382 TRLAPFSIDRI

-406 IGDKLT
+406 VGDELT
-412 ALFIIIS
+412 ALFIIVS

-426 FLVAMMYSQLFNLLC
+426 FLVAMMYTQLFNLLC
-441 TKADNNPNGSG
+441 TKADNNPDGSG

-564 LMSQDE
+564 LKSQDE
-570 LSVMDNSQCILQIRG
+570 LAVMDNSLCILQIRG
-585 LHPFMSKKF
+585 LHPFLSKKF
-594 DITNTRITASCL
+594 DITKHKNY
-606 TATRKIILMLQG
+606 
-618 LLRAVK
+618 
-624 KMLLFYKTHNIPNIG
+624 KMLFDY
-639 KLIHKGAKPMNFLS
+639 AKQNYFD
-653 KTEPNKLS
+653 
-661 RRCKKSKKAVAVLTA
+661 VAKFVA
-676 IASIAAMS
+676 HRNNRS
-684 CMSCFAAVNAS
+684 
-695 SFISTAQTVLTAVIC
+695 
-710 LIGAGLAVWGIINL
+710 
-724 LEGYGNDNP
+724 
-733 GAKSQGM
+733 
-740 KQLMAGI
+740 
-747 ALIAAGV
+747 ALINKNSV
-754 LLVPVLGQM
+754 YTEYKY
-763 MNQAQSK
+763 NK

>member
-1 MSVRVDTDKIKKA
+1 MSKNLKTSLIWVGEFMDTDKLKK
-14 IIFILPCLL
+14 IIITVLPLVL

-29 KVCCAYRTV
+29 KLCLAYRTV
-38 GISGNI
+38 TVVGDI
-44 SVKAM
+44 SVKLM
-49 PFFTNLGNALTNPL
+49 PFLDNLGTTLVNPL
-63 PSLHPLDAFV
+63 PSFHPLDVFV
-73 GFMTAVIAKLVLE
+73 GVATAVIARLVLI
-86 YKRKHRKKYAED
+86 YKDKHRKKFAQDE
-98 KEYGSARWGTP
+98 EYGSARWGNA
-109 KDIEPYMDRQN
+109 KDIEPYMDKKD
-120 FDNNVLLTQTERIT
+120 FADNVLLTQSERLT
-134 MGKPSNVKY
+134 MGKASNVKY
-143 ARNQNVL
+143 SRNQNVL

-180 KGTVLVECGKML
+180 KGTTLPECGKML
-192 QKGKPVVK
+192 QRGQPIVR
-200 NGKIIGYT
+200 NGEIIGYK
-208 PYSIRVFNTIDFS
+208 PYSIRVFNTIDFD

-227 PFAYIRPESREQDIL
+227 PFAYIRPKTREQDIL
-242 RTVEVLITNTT
+242 RTVEVLIANTT
-253 GDQKGGDEFWV
+253 GEQKGGDEFWV

-319 ERWIENAW
+319 EKWIEKDWEKDEKFAEQNA
-327 EQDEQ
+327 
-332 FSEEN
+332 
-337 ENYAELKDAE
+337 NYSDLIDIE
-347 VDDWRAS
+347 VEPWRAS

-382 TRLAPFSIDKV
+382 TRLAPFSIDRI

-406 IGDKLT
+406 VGDELT
-412 ALFIIIS
+412 ALFIIVS

-426 FLVAMMYSQLFNLLC
+426 FLVAMMYTQLFNLLC
-441 TKADNNPNGSG
+441 TKADNNPDGSG

-564 LMSQDE
+564 LKSQDE
-570 LSVMDNSQCILQIRG
+570 LAVMDNSLCILQIRG
-585 LHPFMSKKF
+585 LHPFLSKKF
-594 DITNTRITASCL
+594 DITKHKNY
-606 TATRKIILMLQG
+606 
-618 LLRAVK
+618 
-624 KMLLFYKTHNIPNIG
+624 KMLFDY
-639 KLIHKGAKPMNFLS
+639 AKQNYFD
-653 KTEPNKLS
+653 
-661 RRCKKSKKAVAVLTA
+661 VAKFVA
-676 IASIAAMS
+676 HRNNRS
-684 CMSCFAAVNAS
+684 
-695 SFISTAQTVLTAVIC
+695 
-710 LIGAGLAVWGIINL
+710 
-724 LEGYGNDNP
+724 
-733 GAKSQGM
+733 
-740 KQLMAGI
+740 
-747 ALIAAGV
+747 ALINKNSV
-754 LLVPVLGQM
+754 YTEYKY
-763 MNQAQSK
+763 NK